1 MWCFLN
7 YSAAPLSWAVGYK
20 PPSADRARTIFV
32 RPSIEKVGIL
42 DEEEKNVWHNSRYV
56 QYGLFADAIMGKAE
70 EREENDILAQMLH
83 DQEECY
89 NNEKL
94 RKNGSI
100 S

>member
-42 DEEEKNVWHNSRYV
+42 DEEEKNV
-56 QYGLFADAIMGKAE
+56 DT
-70 EREENDILAQMLH
+70 ILDMFSMDYLQML
-83 DQEECY
+83 
-89 NNEKL
+89 
-94 RKNGSI
+94 
-100 S
+100 

>member
-1 MWCFLN
+1 
-7 YSAAPLSWAVGYK
+7 
-20 PPSADRARTIFV
+20 
-32 RPSIEKVGIL
+32 
-42 DEEEKNVWHNSRYV
+42 
-56 QYGLFADAIMGKAE
+56 MGKAE